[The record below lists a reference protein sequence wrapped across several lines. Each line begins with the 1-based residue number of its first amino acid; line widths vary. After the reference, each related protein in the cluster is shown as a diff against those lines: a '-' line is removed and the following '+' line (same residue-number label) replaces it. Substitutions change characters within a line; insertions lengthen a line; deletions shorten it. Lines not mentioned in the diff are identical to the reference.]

1 MLGQTKIRWFYI
13 HARNL
18 SNTMG
23 LKSSLKKGL
32 KKKDRSIN
40 TRVRICVE
48 CGSMRIS
55 LTEKSIKCLACGKKK
70 NFKKA
75 LTLSAF
81 KKGDH
86 VRIIDVENSDT
97 IYKIKKMK
105 KSEEGT
111 PLYLL
116 KSDSRD
122 ISLLYY
128 ESSDSHLDKVES

>member
-1 MLGQTKIRWFYI
+1 
-13 HARNL
+13 
-18 SNTMG
+18 MG

-32 KKKDRSIN
+32 KKKNSSIN

-48 CGSMRIS
+48 CGSMRVSI
-55 LTEKSIKCLACGKKK
+55 TEKSIKCLECGKKK
-70 NFKKA
+70 SFKKT
-75 LTLSAF
+75 LGLSAF
-81 KKGDH
+81 KKGDY
-86 VRIIDVENSDT
+86 VKIVDVENSNT

-116 KSDSRD
+116 KSDSSD

-128 ESSDSHLDKVES
+128 ESSDSHLEKIES

>member
-1 MLGQTKIRWFYI
+1 
-13 HARNL
+13 
-18 SNTMG
+18 MG

-32 KKKDRSIN
+32 KKKDSSIN

-48 CGSMRIS
+48 CGSMRVS
-55 LTEKSIKCLACGKKK
+55 LTEKSIKCLDCGKKK
-70 NFKKA
+70 SFKKILA
-75 LTLSAF
+75 FSAF

-86 VRIIDVENSDT
+86 VKIIDVENTDT
-97 IYKIKKMK
+97 IYKVKKMK

-116 KSDSRD
+116 KSDSRN

-128 ESSDSHLDKVES
+128 ESSDSHLEKVES

>member
-1 MLGQTKIRWFYI
+1 
-13 HARNL
+13 
-18 SNTMG
+18 MG
-23 LKSSLKKGL
+23 LKSGLKKGL
-32 KKKDRSIN
+32 KKNDRSIN

-48 CGSMRIS
+48 CGSMRVS
-55 LTEKSIKCLACGKKK
+55 LTEKSIKCLDCGKKK
-70 NFKKA
+70 TFKKTLA
-75 LTLSAF
+75 LSAF

-86 VRIIDVENSDT
+86 VKIIDVENSNT

-116 KSDSRD
+116 KSDSSD

-128 ESSDSHLDKVES
+128 ESPDSHLEKVES